1 MRNIL
6 FVVPHVPM
14 FDTNAGDWR
23 TYCLCRI
30 LAKRYNVFL
39 LPRRYS
45 WNDDGYEKKIEKCG
59 IKIVCPGKNSS
70 KRFEKFINEN
80 RIETVIFRS
89 FYMLSMLE
97 KHLPLIRNIIIDTQ
111 ELHYEKEARCIK
123 AKFKKANIELKKI
136 LNSRKT
142 EEIKY
147 LEKADVLIAISEV
160 DAKKL
165 RKMFPS
171 KRIAIIPLACD
182 TPGKALI
189 YPPYEARK
197 DIVFFG
203 FFEKGNPNN
212 DAVSHFIRDILP
224 LVRQRIPGIR
234 FNIVGSG
241 ANVFKGAGNSVCT
254 KESIKNI
261 SSELSKC
268 RVFVCPLRFGA
279 GVKKKVLD
287 SMISRTPVVSTNIGI
302 EGISVIS
309 GKEVLVADSP
319 AEFANKVIG
328 LYQNRNL
335 WDKVSSGG
343 YSKINRFYSE
353 KAVEKQVKMYY
364 DIFETRKAN

>member
-1 MRNIL
+1 VKNIL

-111 ELHYEKEARCIK
+111 ELHYEKE
-123 AKFKKANIELKKI
+123 
-136 LNSRKT
+136 
-142 EEIKY
+142 Y